1 MSSFLR
7 ERIFYEIAMGI
18 GNSLDLEVMLREALS
33 TYLRKL
39 NCLAGIVLEN
49 REGGDETTSFESV
62 FSIPKRL
69 KRKSVVR
76 ESLESIPCGLST
88 GAKSDFLLSLP
99 MQECRDGLRHYLM
112 ELPGYGLLLLVKS
125 DPGFSLPEL
134 KALAPINRK
143 LAGACLACTANQ
155 RLQREILV
163 REAAEEK
170 YRSIFNNA
178 VEGLYQSSMDGVL
191 LEVNPAFAR
200 LLGFSSPREAV
211 EGYTDLGNELYV
223 HQGDRDRFLGRL
235 AARGQVSAF
244 EIEYR
249 RKDGSTGWLSL
260 SSRLVRDELGVPS
273 SIEGMAEDITSR
285 RQALAALREAKLEA
299 ERLSQLK
306 SSIISMVSHELR
318 TPLTSILGFSKITRK
333 RILDIFE
340 HATGCSDEIASHL
353 KRIDTNTQVVISEGE
368 RLTELINNV
377 LDLAKLEA
385 GGFEWNMVQI
395 SMNAILEH
403 SIAATE
409 VLFQESG
416 VELECTIE
424 ADLPPVLGDRDRMI
438 QVVINLLSNAAKF
451 TEAGIVKLGARVE
464 DETLVVEVADTGVGV
479 PPDEVVLIFDKFRQ
493 LGNTLTD
500 KPKGTGLGLPICKEI
515 VEHHNGRIWVE
526 SVVGEGSVFAF
537 SLPISSLPD

>member
-1 MSSFLR
+1 M
-7 ERIFYEIAMGI
+7 
-18 GNSLDLEVMLREALS
+18 N
-33 TYLRKL
+33 
-39 NCLAGIVLEN
+39 
-49 REGGDETTSFESV
+49 
-62 FSIPKRL
+62 
-69 KRKSVVR
+69 VR
-76 ESLESIPCGLST
+76 SWHPPW
-88 GAKSDFLLSLP
+88 FP
-99 MQECRDGLRHYLM
+99 
-112 ELPGYGLLLLVKS
+112 
-125 DPGFSLPEL
+125 
-134 KALAPINRK
+134 
-143 LAGACLACTANQ
+143 
-155 RLQREILV
+155 
-163 REAAEEK
+163 
-170 YRSIFNNA
+170 
-178 VEGLYQSSMDGVL
+178 
-191 LEVNPAFAR
+191 
-200 LLGFSSPREAV
+200 
-211 EGYTDLGNELYV
+211 
-223 HQGDRDRFLGRL
+223 
-235 AARGQVSAF
+235 
-244 EIEYR
+244 
-249 RKDGSTGWLSL
+249 L
-260 SSRLVRDELGVPS
+260 SSL
-273 SIEGMAEDITSR
+273 
-285 RQALAALREAKLEA
+285 
-299 ERLSQLK
+299 
-306 SSIISMVSHELR
+306 
-318 TPLTSILGFSKITRK
+318 F
-333 RILDIFE
+333 
-340 HATGCSDEIASHL
+340 